1 MAISL
6 NDHEN
11 RIKDVEVKLPDIEN
25 KLNDITQSGYYEI
38 KSYSMRGY
46 GSITVDTKYT
56 NWDYQICGWNGA
68 IAGDGREYREGS
80 GNMQFSKSRIRISA
94 EGIQMSSGSRPV
106 IDISKS
112 GNVMKISQA
121 SGSYYPITGSYTV
134 TFIFLKPTANS
145 LYYKLLDRVSS
156 LFSEVISCLSA

>member
-38 KSYSMRGY
+38 KSYSMKGY
-46 GSITVDTKYT
+46 GNITVDTKYT
-56 NWDYQICGWNGA
+56 NWDYEVCGWKGA
-68 IAGDGREYREGS
+68 IAGDGREYTKGA
-80 GNMQFSKSRIRISA
+80 GNMQFSKSRIRISTM
-94 EGIQMSSGSRPV
+94 ETQPRSGSRPI

-112 GNVMKISQA
+112 GNVIKISK
-121 SGSYYPITGSYTV
+121 GGRYFDITESYTV
-134 TFIFLKPTANS
+134 TFIFLKPTANN
-145 LYYKLLDRVSS
+145 L
-156 LFSEVISCLSA
+156 

>member
-56 NWDYQICGWNGA
+56 NWDYQVCGWDGA
-68 IAGDGREYREGS
+68 IAGDGYDYHKGQ
-80 GNMQFSKSRIRISA
+80 GNMQFSKSRIRISTYETQA
-94 EGIQMSSGSRPV
+94 SSGARPV
-106 IDISKS
+106 IAISKS
-112 GNVMKISQA
+112 GNVMKISQG
-121 SGSYYPITGSYTV
+121 SGYPIKGSYTV
-134 TFIFLKPTANS
+134 TFIFLKPTANN